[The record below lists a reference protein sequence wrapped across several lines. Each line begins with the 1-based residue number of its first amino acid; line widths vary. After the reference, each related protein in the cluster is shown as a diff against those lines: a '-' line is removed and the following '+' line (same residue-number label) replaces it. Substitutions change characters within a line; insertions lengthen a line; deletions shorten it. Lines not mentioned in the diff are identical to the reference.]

1 MRIDKVEQVWSDL
14 EQSFSKSR
22 VKSRLEFLKGLVRF
36 TGTKG
41 NVKLLE
47 AQLKVDL
54 DSSAETTL
62 RYRAICKMLEATE
75 EYLLR
80 NTTEIPD
87 LNEWLERMSENESKV
102 DLSKLQIRYSPDTE
116 EKLKDNIH
124 LGFVF
129 PGFYGKTTVLT
140 FPARLNNYVFL
151 NSLPEMQNFLAAN
164 LQSQLLKD
172 NIFLIEVIHLLYTK
186 YSANEITFPCVFV
199 HESLLNAPVFKFH
212 RSKQLKQSGLH
223 LLNSDLAFDLNCD
236 EGLVE
241 ISAGTKLQTFIIK
254 EN

>member
-151 NSLPEMQNFLAAN
+151 NSLPEMQNF
-164 LQSQLLKD
+164 
-172 NIFLIEVIHLLYTK
+172 
-186 YSANEITFPCVFV
+186 EITFPCVFV
-199 HESLLNAPVFKFH
+199 HESLLNTPVFKFH